1 MVTES
6 LGWDPDDSTE
16 QHCNGS
22 MVSDHKEWCSTHL
35 SPPQQQCGVSAAT
48 VPAAA
53 CYCLAMVLSSLLLG
67 MFTRTLE
74 SFLSSATQLP
84 PPPATTIDRRARPVC
99 SSRPH
104 LRLRSPGMVVQL
116 WIPANSKENH
126 SFNEDVLIKG
136 ESNILVLQVYTLMTS
151 S

>member
-1 MVTES
+1 MGSRRFNGTALQRIYGQRPQGMVLHTS
-6 LGWDPDDSTE
+6 LTPTAAVWS
-16 QHCNGS
+16 
-22 MVSDHKEWCSTHL
+22 VSSYCACCCL
-35 SPPQQQCGVSAAT
+35 LLPCYGAVF
-48 VPAAA
+48 AAA
-53 CYCLAMVLSSLLLG
+53 GHAHKDSHSRELP
-67 MFTRTLE
+67 R
-74 SFLSSATQLP
+74 SSATQLP